1 MKVDPIAKLERLAEL
16 WRRTTPGQYRL
27 SICEDAAVVNQ
38 PGRGMVVFGLTPT
51 GDPDEHDARFYTE
64 AHNIDWTALIAALKA
79 TIQRTTIHD

>member
-38 PGRGMVVFGLTPT
+38 PGRGMVV
-51 GDPDEHDARFYTE
+51 DPDEHDARFYTE